1 MNVGQMFSLVLG
13 VEEDDEAETTIEDEN
28 LVNFS
33 AMFSNRV
40 RMMIEFIAFFKTLI
54 LNNMLRP

>member
-40 RMMIEFIAFFKTLI
+40 RMMIELVAFFKTLI